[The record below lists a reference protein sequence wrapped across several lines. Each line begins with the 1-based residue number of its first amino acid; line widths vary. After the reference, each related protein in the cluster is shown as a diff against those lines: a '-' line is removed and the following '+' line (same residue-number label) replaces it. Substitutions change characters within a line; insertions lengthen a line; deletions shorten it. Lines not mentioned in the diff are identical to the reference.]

1 MAAPPAGREGLPM
14 DPPGLLAVLILAAA
28 FAACSP
34 YAVQRANAGRTPAAP
49 HAAAPSAGQAGTPS
63 PADANPIPPL
73 PATPAAQSQAL
84 TSYLQTHR
92 LPLVGVNVVEQSGHP
107 NAILYGFVATPF
119 GKQDAA
125 DIVRR
130 AFRGAQVTIHN
141 RILVRP
147 ELLAANADNKPSN
160 SQSDSNSDIFN
171 QIASS
176 QNYPAPDQSAEISA
190 YQRQSGSNWGDLAI
204 ILLTFAPLFIP

>member
-1 MAAPPAGREGLPM
+1 MAAPLAGREGLPM
-14 DPPGLLAVLILAAA
+14 NPPGLLAVLILAAA

-34 YAVQRANAGRTPAAP
+34 HAVQRADAGPSPAAP
-49 HAAAPSAGQAGTPS
+49 QAATPSAGQAGTPS
-63 PADANPIPPL
+63 PDDANPIPPL

-92 LPLVGVNVVEQSGHP
+92 LPLVGVNVVEQDGHP

-119 GKQDAA
+119 GKQNAA

-130 AFRGAQVTIHN
+130 AFRGAPVTIQN

-147 ELLAANADNKPSN
+147 ELLAANANNKSSN
-160 SQSDSNSDIFN
+160 SQLDSNSDIFDR
-171 QIASS
+171 IASTQS
-176 QNYPAPDQSAEISA
+176 YPAPDQSAEISA

>member
-1 MAAPPAGREGLPM
+1 MAAPLTGREGLPM
-14 DPPGLLAVLILAAA
+14 NPPGLLAVLILAAA

-34 YAVQRANAGRTPAAP
+34 HAVQQADVGGAPAAP
-49 HAAAPSAGQAGTPS
+49 HAATASAGPAGAPSPD
-63 PADANPIPPL
+63 DANPIPPL

-92 LPLVGVNVVEQSGHP
+92 LPLVGVNVVEQDGHP
-107 NAILYGFVATPF
+107 NAILYGFVATPL
-119 GKQDAA
+119 GKQNAA

-130 AFRGAQVTIHN
+130 AFRGAPVTIQN

-147 ELLAANADNKPSN
+147 ELLAANANNKSSS
-160 SQSDSNSDIFN
+160 SQLDSNSDIFDR
-171 QIASS
+171 IASTQS
-176 QNYPAPDQSAEISA
+176 YPAPDQSAEISA

>member
-1 MAAPPAGREGLPM
+1 MKL
-14 DPPGLLAVLILAAA
+14 PGLLAVLVLAAA
-28 FAACSP
+28 SAACSP
-34 YAVQRANAGRTPAAP
+34 YAVQQANAGRTPAAP
-49 HAAAPSAGQAGTPS
+49 RAATPSAGQAGATAPP

-84 TSYLQTHR
+84 TSYLQAHR
-92 LPLVGVNVVEQSGHP
+92 LPLVGVNVIEQNGHP
-107 NAILYGFVATPF
+107 NAILYGFVATPA
-119 GKQDAA
+119 GERDAA

-130 AFRGAQVTIHN
+130 AFRGSQVTIQN

-160 SQSDSNSDIFN
+160 SQLDSNGDIFN
-171 QIASS
+171 RIASS
-176 QNYPAPDQSAEISA
+176 QSYPAPDQSAEISA
-190 YQRQSGSNWGDLAI
+190 YQRQTGSNWGDLAI

>member
-1 MAAPPAGREGLPM
+1 MAAPLAGREGLPM
-14 DPPGLLAVLILAAA
+14 NPPGLLAVLILAAA

-34 YAVQRANAGRTPAAP
+34 HAVQQADVGRAPAAP
-49 HAAAPSAGQAGTPS
+49 HAATASAGQAGTPS
-63 PADANPIPPL
+63 PDDANPIPPL

-92 LPLVGVNVVEQSGHP
+92 LPLVGVNVVEQDGHP

-119 GKQDAA
+119 GKQNAA

-130 AFRGAQVTIHN
+130 AFRGAPVTIQN

-147 ELLAANADNKPSN
+147 ELLAANANNKSSN
-160 SQSDSNSDIFN
+160 SQLDSNSDIFDR
-171 QIASS
+171 IASTQS
-176 QNYPAPDQSAEISA
+176 YPAPDQSAEISA
-190 YQRQSGSNWGDLAI
+190 YQRQSGSNWGDLVI